1 MCITS
6 DISLFAMVV
15 FVQWL
20 EALCITLID
29 LFFKL
34 NESNN
39 HYRTFLFQALNFIF
53 IFEFLNIGV

>member
-1 MCITS
+1 MCITN
-6 DISLFAMVV
+6 DISLFEMVV

-39 HYRTFLFQALNFIF
+39 HY
-53 IFEFLNIGV
+53 

>member
-1 MCITS
+1 MCITN
-6 DISLFAMVV
+6 DISLFAMLV

-39 HYRTFLFQALNFIF
+39 HY
-53 IFEFLNIGV
+53 